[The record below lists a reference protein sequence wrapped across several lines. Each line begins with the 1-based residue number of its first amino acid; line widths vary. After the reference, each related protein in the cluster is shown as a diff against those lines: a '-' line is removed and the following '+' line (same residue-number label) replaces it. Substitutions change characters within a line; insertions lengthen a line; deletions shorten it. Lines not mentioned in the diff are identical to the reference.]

1 MKTRITELLGIA
13 HPIIQGGMS
22 WASSSSALP
31 LAVSN
36 AGGLGV
42 VAAGPMRVEDFR
54 RTLQEMQAGTQRPW
68 AVNIPLYNPR
78 AAEYLDL
85 AHAFRAPVLIA
96 SQGGPKEQL
105 PRFRAIGTRWLHVVT
120 TPAHAQKAEAAGV
133 DALVAVG
140 MEAGGHPAP
149 SEVSTLVLVRRLA
162 QLVRLPLVACGGVAD
177 GAGIAALLALGADAA
192 QLGTRFL
199 ATEEASV
206 HPDYKAAVLAA
217 DIDATTLVARGRLP
231 IRQLKN
237 AFSAQYEAAERAG
250 AGKEA
255 LEAIFKGA
263 SLRQTALDGDVE
275 GGKPEAGQ
283 SAGLIDEILPA
294 AEVVRRLA
302 AELDAACRRLG
313 ASVEAR

>member
-42 VAAGPMRVEDFR
+42 VAAGPMRVEDLR
-54 RTLQEMQAGTQRPW
+54 RTLEDMRDGTDRPW
-68 AVNIPLYNPR
+68 GINIPLYNPR

-85 AHAFRAPVLIA
+85 AYAFRAPVLVA

-105 PRFRAIGTRWLHVVT
+105 PRFRAIGTKWLHVVT
-120 TPAHAQKAEAAGV
+120 TPLHAQKAEEAGV

-162 QLVRLPLVACGGVAD
+162 RQSRIPLVGCGGVAD

-199 ATEEASV
+199 ATREASV
-206 HPDYKAAVLAA
+206 HPEYKAAVVAA

-250 AGKEA
+250 QGKEA

-263 SLRQTALDGDVE
+263 SLKQAALDGDIA

-283 SAGLIDEILPA
+283 SAGLVDEVLPA
-294 AEVVRRLA
+294 AEVMRRLVQ
-302 AELDAACRRLG
+302 ELEQACKRLNT
-313 ASVEAR
+313 E

>member
-1 MKTRITELLGIA
+1 MRTRITELLGIA
-13 HPIIQGGMS
+13 HPILQGGMS

-42 VAAGPMRVEDFR
+42 VAAGPMRVEDLR
-54 RTLQEMQAGTQRPW
+54 RTLEEMRAGTDKPW
-68 AVNIPLYNPR
+68 GVNIPLYNPR
-78 AAEYLDL
+78 AAAYLEL
-85 AHAFRAPVLIA
+85 AHEFRAPVLVA
-96 SQGGPKEQL
+96 SQGGPKEHL
-105 PRFRAIGTRWLHVVT
+105 ARFHDIGTLWLHVVT
-120 TPAHAQKAEAAGV
+120 TPLHAQKAEAAGV

-149 SEVSTLVLVRRLA
+149 SEVSTLVLLRRLA
-162 QLVRLPLVACGGVAD
+162 REVSIPLVGCGGVAD

-199 ATEEASV
+199 ATTEASV
-206 HPDYKAAVLAA
+206 HPDYKAAVVAA
-217 DIDATTLVARGRLP
+217 GIDATTLVARGRLP

-237 AFSAQYEAAERAG
+237 DFSARYEAAERAG
-250 AGKEA
+250 QDREA

-263 SLRQTALDGDVE
+263 SLRQSALEGDIA

-283 SAGLIDEILPA
+283 SAGLVDEVLPA
-294 AEVVRRLA
+294 AEVMRRLVE
-302 AELDAACRRLG
+302 ELELVC
-313 ASVEAR
+313 ARMGER